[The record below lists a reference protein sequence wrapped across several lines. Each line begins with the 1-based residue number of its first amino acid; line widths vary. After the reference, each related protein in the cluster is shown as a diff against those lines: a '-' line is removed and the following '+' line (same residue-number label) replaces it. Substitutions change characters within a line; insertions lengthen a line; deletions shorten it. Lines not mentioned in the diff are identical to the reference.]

1 MLPKSHSTDYLIRGY
16 YLLSTEWYIERANIT
31 LPNNLLVEIELFLRH
46 KFNTV
51 CNSLVEAQKE
61 MKRCWNM
68 AYPHE
73 VIKE

>member
-16 YLLSTEWYIERANIT
+16 YFLSIERANIT
-31 LPNNLLVEIELFLRH
+31 LPNNLLIEIELFLRH

-68 AYPHE
+68 AYTHE